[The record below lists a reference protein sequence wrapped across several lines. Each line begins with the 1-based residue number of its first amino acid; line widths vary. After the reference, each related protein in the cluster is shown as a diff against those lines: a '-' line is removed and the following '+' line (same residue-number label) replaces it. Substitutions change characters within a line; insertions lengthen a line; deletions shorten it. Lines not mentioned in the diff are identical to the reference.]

1 MSVTII
7 IPILKIDKQLLHLLD
22 ELPEDVIIVN
32 GGHETYSLK
41 DRNII
46 NTNPGRGLQ
55 FKSGA
60 QFAKGEWLFFLHADS
75 KLKME
80 WMQVLAEHMDNH
92 PDKAFAFRLRF
103 DDQGFF
109 PRLLEYWVRFRSSAF
124 ALPYGDQG
132 LFISRTLY
140 DEVGGFN
147 DMSLMEDVDIV
158 RRIGR
163 NRLRVGSHE
172 LITSA
177 EKYNKYGYL
186 FRMIRN
192 GFCLLLFKIGV
203 DPAIIK
209 KIY

>member
-1 MSVTII
+1 
-7 IPILKIDKQLLHLLD
+7 
-22 ELPEDVIIVN
+22 
-32 GGHETYSLK
+32 
-41 DRNII
+41 
-46 NTNPGRGLQ
+46 
-55 FKSGA
+55 
-60 QFAKGEWLFFLHADS
+60 
-75 KLKME
+75 
-80 WMQVLAEHMDNH
+80 
-92 PDKAFAFRLRF
+92 
-103 DDQGFF
+103 
-109 PRLLEYWVRFRSSAF
+109 LEYWVRFRSSAF